1 MRRLLATTTVAAAL
15 CSPALLDAG
24 PTGAATP
31 PVDVDQ
37 IALGTSRLEFNSEL
51 TWSKVVY
58 LGQARDQG
66 FHVPTA
72 IHLAP
77 NSCASIAISWF
88 DGGNSST
95 PATVM
100 ERELGCA
107 SVTDV
112 IGLDQLHMSRL
123 NEPPAVKAK
132 VCVTSRPKVGI
143 DRPQTAC
150 ATAFA
155 FVDRSQGI

>member
-1 MRRLLATTTVAAAL
+1 
-15 CSPALLDAG
+15 
-24 PTGAATP
+24 
-31 PVDVDQ
+31 
-37 IALGTSRLEFNSEL
+37 
-51 TWSKVVY
+51 
-58 LGQARDQG
+58 
-66 FHVPTA
+66 
-72 IHLAP
+72 
-77 NSCASIAISWF
+77 
-88 DGGNSST
+88 
-95 PATVM
+95 M
-100 ERELGCA
+100 ERRPPGTLRFLPLAIVLALGCA